1 MIVTRIEELLL
12 VGACLSGAALFSR
25 EARKNREGQDKKPQS
40 DAVNPGK
47 PAADPQPEPA
57 SPPVKLD
64 QPPGLYA
71 VFETTLGRFA
81 CRLFPE
87 KAPVTVKNFVE
98 LAQGAKKWH
107 NAAEKQWEERPYY
120 NGLTFHRVIPK
131 FMIQG
136 GDYMGNGAGSVG
148 YKFEDEFA
156 RDLTF
161 DRPGLLAMAN
171 AGPNTNGAQFFI
183 TVEATPWLD
192 RKHSIFGEIAEGHD
206 VVNAICMTPRDVR
219 DRPLKP
225 VIIRRVEIVDMRA
238 GASR

>member
-1 MIVTRIEELLL
+1 MITTRIEELFLAA
-12 VGACLSGAALFSR
+12 ACLSGAALFSR
-25 EARKNREGQDKKPQS
+25 EAHKRREGQKPS
-40 DAVNPGK
+40 PEAENAGHPHAGEDA
-47 PAADPQPEPA
+47 AA
-57 SPPVKLD
+57 PPVKLD

-71 VFETTLGRFA
+71 VFETTLGRIV

-107 NAAEKQWEERPYY
+107 NAAEKQWEDRPYY

-136 GDYMGNGAGSVG
+136 GDYMGNGTGGVG
-148 YKFEDEFA
+148 FTFEDEFA
-156 RDLTF
+156 PGITF
-161 DRPGLLAMAN
+161 NRPGLLAMAN
-171 AGPNTNGAQFFI
+171 AGPHTNGAQFFI

-192 RKHSIFGEIAEGHD
+192 RKHSIFGEVAEGQD
-206 VVNAICMTPRDVR
+206 VADAICNTPRDVR

-225 VIIRRVEIVDMRA
+225 VILRRVAIVDTRA
-238 GASR
+238 SATQG

>member
-1 MIVTRIEELLL
+1 MITTRIEELFLAA
-12 VGACLSGAALFSR
+12 ACLSGAALFGR
-25 EARKNREGQDKKPQS
+25 EAHKRREGQKPS
-40 DAVNPGK
+40 PEAENAGHPPAGEDA
-47 PAADPQPEPA
+47 AT
-57 SPPVKLD
+57 PPVKLD

-71 VFETTLGRFA
+71 VFETTLGRIV

-107 NAAEKQWEERPYY
+107 NAAEKQWEDRPYY

-136 GDYMGNGAGSVG
+136 GDYMGNGTGGVG
-148 YKFEDEFA
+148 FTFEDEFA
-156 RDLTF
+156 PGVTF
-161 DRPGLLAMAN
+161 NRPGLLAMAN

-192 RKHSIFGEIAEGHD
+192 RKHSIFGEVAEGQD
-206 VVNAICMTPRDVR
+206 VADAICNTPRDVR

-225 VIIRRVEIVDMRA
+225 VIVRRVAIVDTRA
-238 GASR
+238 SAAQG